1 MSYKNKTKPLV
12 IGLKFTRVPTNVSR
26 RPRNISAQKNSSRSS
41 TSSRSISSRSI
52 SSRSTSSNSRKGN
65 KKSQKSQKTK
75 KTNKKPPQKG
85 RGSSSSGK

>member
-41 TSSRSISSRSI
+41 TSSRSISSRS
-52 SSRSTSSNSRKGN
+52 TSSNSRKGN